1 MIKSPLVGCV
11 TLVSSF
17 ASLSPSLLVGK
28 EDSICVKGFTEGCG
42 WDGVSQAFHKYTCSW
57 PVVALSAEPGP

>member
-28 EDSICVKGFTEGCG
+28 EDSICVKGFTEG
-42 WDGVSQAFHKYTCSW
+42 
-57 PVVALSAEPGP
+57 